1 MSRVGHWRERVAPRR
16 DDAAG
21 LVDVLDAVG
30 ARAAVA
36 PVTPTG
42 PVSDAL
48 YARLSADQL
57 AALEA
62 GFEGNIRQLWDGLPA
77 SERRRLVVSAAAF
90 YHATDALATMGLTSA
105 EPPED
110 VHSMARGPLT
120 AGGDLGMADFVVQTL
135 EDAEVVLVPGATVL
149 DFGCSSGR
157 ALRPLA
163 AWRPDLECLGCDP
176 NAPAITWAQ
185 AALPM
190 ARWFT
195 SPTVPPLELADQSV
209 DLVYAISIWSH
220 FSADAGGQWLGEMHR
235 IVRPGGSLLLTT
247 HGLNT
252 LATYVRGGM
261 MGRQPIASAIRT
273 MLRDGIEFVDVF
285 GEAGDWG
292 VKDPGWGNSFLLAD
306 WLVEHATPQWAVL
319 LLRSGGL
326 QSNQDVFVLERRP

>member
-1 MSRVGHWRERVAPRR
+1 MTRVGQWRGLVDVRR
-16 DDAAG
+16 RNADG
-21 LVDVLDAVG
+21 LVDVLEAVG
-30 ARAAVA
+30 ARAPVA
-36 PVTPTG
+36 PVAPTG

-48 YARLSADQL
+48 YARLSADQV

-62 GFEGNIRQLWDGLPA
+62 GFEGNIRQLWDDLPP

-105 EPPED
+105 DPPED

-120 AGGDLGMADFVVQTL
+120 AGGDLGMADFVIQTL
-135 EDAEVVLVPGATVL
+135 QDAGIALDPGATVL

-157 ALRPLA
+157 ALRPIA
-163 AWRPDLECLGCDP
+163 AWRADLECLGCDP
-176 NAPAITWAQ
+176 NAPAIAWAQ

-190 ARWFT
+190 ARWFV
-195 SPTVPPLELADQSV
+195 SPTAPPLDLEDQSV

-220 FSADAGGQWLGEMHR
+220 FSADAAVRWLGEMHR
-235 IVRPGGSLLLTT
+235 IVKPGGSLLLTT

-252 LATYVRGGM
+252 FATYVHGDM
-261 MGRQPIASAIRT
+261 MGRRPIASAIGT